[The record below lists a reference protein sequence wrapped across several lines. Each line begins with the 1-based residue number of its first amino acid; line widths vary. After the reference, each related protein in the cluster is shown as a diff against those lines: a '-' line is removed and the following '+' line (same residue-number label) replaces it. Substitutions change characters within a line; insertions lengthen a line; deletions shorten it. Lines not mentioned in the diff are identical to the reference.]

1 MSTKRILTLN
11 ETIEYI
17 SLSRSTI
24 IRKRRIGDFPT
35 EIWLSE
41 KRMGFL
47 LKDLDDWVDSRPRKK
62 APEVNDNKKSV
73 RCPTTIEELDRDRH
87 LQYTRMKKLKDS

>member
-1 MSTKRILTLN
+1 M
-11 ETIEYI
+11 
-17 SLSRSTI
+17 
-24 IRKRRIGDFPT
+24 RIGDFPT

-47 LKDLDDWVDSRPRKK
+47 LKDLDDWVDSRHRKK

-87 LQYTRMKKLKDS
+87 LQYARMKKLKDS

>member
-1 MSTKRILTLN
+1 MAQKILSLKQAA
-11 ETIEYI
+11 EYI
-17 SLSRSTI
+17 SLSKATI
-24 IRKRRIGDFPT
+24 NRRRNIGDFPVA
-35 EIWLSE
+35 IQLGGN
-41 KRMGFL
+41 RIGFL
-47 LKDLDDWVDSRPRKK
+47 MEEIDEWINSRPREK